1 MRKYR
6 KKIVEE
12 IYRWGIFRKLKER
25 KGGYI
30 AEAAIIVPVFILA
43 VIALIGII
51 PVISMAENLVFAS
64 SDELRREMVLCG
76 LHPSASRMP
85 VLLEVRARRENR
97 ELQHLYITGYQYRF
111 SHGTIDDLIEVR
123 MLAKGGVHD
132 PLGKFDDIRFPALV
146 TGRAFTGRLRSG
158 SARGSFMDDERLVWI
173 FPEDG
178 IRYHEENCQH
188 VRACCKMQPLSD
200 AIKKH
205 YHPCPNCRASS
216 ASLGSPVY
224 VFERAGDAYHY
235 GSCRSV
241 TRWCSQVSLKEAREL
256 GYTACRT
263 CGG

>member
-1 MRKYR
+1 MEGVISKWN
-6 KKIVEE
+6 V
-12 IYRWGIFRKLKER
+12 FRKLKEK

-51 PVISMAENLVFAS
+51 PVISMAENLVFAA
-64 SDELRREMVLCG
+64 SDELRREMVLSG

-85 VLLEVRARRENR
+85 VLLEARVRSENR

-123 MLAKGGVHD
+123 ILAKGGVHD
-132 PLGKFDDIRFPALV
+132 PLRNFDHIRFPALV
-146 TGRAFTGRLRSG
+146 TGRAFTGRVRQG
-158 SARGSFMDDERLVWI
+158 NARGSFMDDGRLVWI

-178 IRYHEENCQH
+178 VRYHKESCQH
-188 VRACCKMQPLSD
+188 VRACCRLMPLSD
-200 AIKKH
+200 AIRKN
-205 YHPCPNCRASS
+205 YHPCPNCKASS
-216 ASLGSPVY
+216 ASSGTPVY
-224 VFERAGDAYHY
+224 VFESAGEAYHY

-241 TRWCSQVSLKEAREL
+241 TRWCSQVSLKEARKL
-256 GYTACRT
+256 GYTACQT